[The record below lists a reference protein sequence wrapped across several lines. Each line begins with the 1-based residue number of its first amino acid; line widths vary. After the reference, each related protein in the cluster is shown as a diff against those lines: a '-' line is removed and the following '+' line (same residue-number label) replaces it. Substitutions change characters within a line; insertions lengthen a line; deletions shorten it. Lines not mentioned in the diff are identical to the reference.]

1 MSKITLK
8 EFWNSEEKS
17 AIHCDTEAKA
27 EKLLKAFDKLGKTWI
42 DGDNFADVNY
52 WENYKENTCYT
63 NDTGY
68 CELNW
73 VKKHSYAIYEFE
85 DVIFEEEKHMN
96 KAKLT
101 LVFDLLR
108 QCVDGE
114 IDLNDLWNDKYLDLF
129 YSALN
134 ATTKEDLIE
143 IIYTMFD
150 HISFHSDDISVML
163 EDLQDKDI
171 ISKDDEDTIGNEIN
185 GIDYNDEDI
194 EDIDEIISDEELDE
208 LFKEIKENGNDY

>member
-1 MSKITLK
+1 
-8 EFWNSEEKS
+8 
-17 AIHCDTEAKA
+17 
-27 EKLLKAFDKLGKTWI
+27 
-42 DGDNFADVNY
+42 
-52 WENYKENTCYT
+52 
-63 NDTGY
+63 
-68 CELNW
+68 
-73 VKKHSYAIYEFE
+73 
-85 DVIFEEEKHMN
+85 MN

-114 IDLNDLWNDKYLDLF
+114 IGLNDLWNDKYLELF

-134 ATTKEDLIE
+134 ATAKEDLIE

-171 ISKDDEDTIGNEIN
+171 ISKDDEDTIENENN

-194 EDIDEIISDEELDE
+194 EDIDDIITDEELDE
-208 LFKEIKENGNDY
+208 LFEEIKENE